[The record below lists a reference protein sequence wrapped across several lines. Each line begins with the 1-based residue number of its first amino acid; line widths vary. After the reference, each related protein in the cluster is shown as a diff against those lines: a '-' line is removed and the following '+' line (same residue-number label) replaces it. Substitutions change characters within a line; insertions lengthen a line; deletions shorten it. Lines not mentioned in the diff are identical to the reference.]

1 MTTVGSDWTEIEWW
15 GDSTGYG
22 DYQARWRC
30 LARSVQNIQSNSS
43 TVYFKLQKRVTG
55 GSAFNYN
62 SLDFYISGIGA
73 KGDGHSASQSWTF
86 GSVSD
91 TSWTDVGGD
100 TSDMY
105 WSNVRH
111 NDDGT
116 LSLTATATGDRVLSG
131 ADFDTD
137 ISITLPTIPRAT
149 VPAVSPQPLI
159 LSGATNPLTV
169 ALNRAA
175 SSFTH
180 DVTCTIGSY
189 TETKTGLGTS
199 TTFDI
204 PDSVL
209 ADFAAT
215 DLTKTGTIT
224 CITKNGA
231 TTIGTKTV
239 NFEAR
244 IDATQEHPVI
254 DSITLTDTNPATAA
268 VESPGSFINGA
279 SDLQATIAVS
289 VAGSY
294 TRLKKITVSCGGVSQ
309 EYTTGVTGETSA
321 TITFAYSALNVSG
334 LTVTVEDQ
342 RGTKVT
348 ESKAWTLIN
357 YRPLTSTGTIKRTTN
372 TGSTIDF
379 TLQGDCFGGD
389 FGQQTNTITVTYKY
403 REVGTQAWTTGS
415 STFTYTPSQGAA
427 DYTYTNTISGFLYNK
442 QYDIVFTVADLFSTA
457 DTAELRLLQG
467 VPIQSWGPT
476 YTDIYGELHLHDP
489 DDPTTYWSMTPSE
502 DLAAEISGIEDFLA
516 MHNYNWSGSWSNGGS
531 VSRIF
536 EVVGKGLVIINAYV
550 LAGTSSD
557 TGQCTAQINLYN
569 SSNADQ
575 GTLSRSGNR
584 VSSSSDHQIAANA
597 ATQYYFDGESNINRL
612 RCYLYCTKNGTTN
625 WRIQVT
631 TIGCALIAL

>member
-1 MTTVGSDWTEIEWW
+1 MTTVGSEWVEIEWW

-30 LARSVQNIQSNSS
+30 LARSVQNIQSNTS

-55 GSAFNYN
+55 GSAYNLN

-91 TSWTDVGGD
+91 TSWEDVGGD

-149 VPAVSPQPLI
+149 VPAVSPQPLV

-224 CITKNGA
+224 CVTKNGA

-244 IDATQEHPVI
+244 IDTTQEHPVI

-294 TRLKKITVSCGGVSQ
+294 TRLKKVTVTCGGVSQ
-309 EYTTGVTGETSA
+309 EYTTGVTGQTSA
-321 TITFAYSALNVSG
+321 TITFTYSALNVSG

-342 RGTKVT
+342 RGTKAT
-348 ESKAWTLIN
+348 ESKTWTLIN
-357 YRPLTSTGTIKRTTN
+357 YRPLTATGTIKRTTN

-415 STFTYTPSQGAA
+415 SSFTYTPSQGAA

-489 DDPTTYWSMTPSE
+489 DDPTTYWSMTPDE
-502 DLAAEISGIEDFLA
+502 DLATKITDIETFLT
-516 MHNYNWSGSWSNGGS
+516 MHNYDWSGSWSNGGS

-550 LAGTSSD
+550 LASTSSD

-631 TIGCALIAL
+631 TIGCTLIAL

>member
-1 MTTVGSDWTEIEWW
+1 MTTVGSEWVEIEWW

-30 LARSVQNIQSNSS
+30 LARSVQNIQSNTS

-86 GSVSD
+86 GSVSS
-91 TSWTDVGGD
+91 TTWTDVGGD

-159 LSGATNPLTV
+159 LSGATNTLTV

-209 ADFAAT
+209 ADFAA
-215 DLTKTGTIT
+215 DQLTKTGTIT
-224 CITKNGA
+224 CVTKNGA

-294 TRLKKITVSCGGVSQ
+294 TRLKKITVSCGGVAQ
-309 EYTTGVTGETSA
+309 EYTTGVTGQTSA
-321 TITFAYSALNVSG
+321 IVTFTYSALNVSG

-342 RGTKVT
+342 RGTKAT
-348 ESKAWTLIN
+348 ESKTWTLIN
-357 YRPLTSTGTIKRTTN
+357 YRPLTATGTIKRTTN

-403 REVGTQAWTTGS
+403 REVGAQAWTTGS
-415 STFTYTPSQGAA
+415 TTFTYTPSQGAA

-502 DLAAEISGIEDFLA
+502 DLAAKISGIEDFLA

-550 LAGTSSD
+550 LASTSSD

-631 TIGCALIAL
+631 TIGCALTAL

>member
-1 MTTVGSDWTEIEWW
+1 MTAGSKEFYT
-15 GDSTGYG
+15 STYI
-22 DYQARWRC
+22 
-30 LARSVQNIQSNSS
+30 LA
-43 TVYFKLQKRVTG
+43 
-55 GSAFNYN
+55 
-62 SLDFYISGIGA
+62 SLDWSESNINITDNMSVVTVSLWYKRTNTYGGATTDYGNPFYVYIDGSEYNIGSNFAIPGYDNSWYKVGEASKIITHNADGKKSISIGCYHDTS
-73 KGDGHSASQSWTF
+73 GSLFNCDNSWT
-86 GSVSD
+86 VSLD
-91 TSWTDVGGD
+91 
-100 TSDMY
+100 
-105 WSNVRH
+105 
-111 NDDGT
+111 
-116 LSLTATATGDRVLSG
+116 
-131 ADFDTD
+131 
-137 ISITLPTIPRAT
+137 TIPRAT
-149 VPAVSPQPLI
+149 TPTASPQPLV

-224 CITKNGA
+224 CVTKNGA

-244 IDATQEHPVI
+244 IDTAQEHPVI

-289 VAGSY
+289 AAGSH
-294 TRLKKITVSCGGVSQ
+294 TLLKKITVSCGGVAQ
-309 EYTTGVTGETSA
+309 EYTTGVTGQTSA
-321 TITFAYSALNVSG
+321 TVNFTYPALNVSG

-342 RGTKVT
+342 RGTTDTQT
-348 ESKAWTLIN
+348 ETWTLIN
-357 YRPLTSTGTIKRTTN
+357 YRPLTANGSLKRTTN

-389 FGQQTNTITVTYKY
+389 FGQQTNTLTITYKY
-403 REVGTQAWTTGS
+403 REVGAQAWTTGES
-415 STFTYTPSQGAA
+415 SFTYTPTQGAA

-442 QYDIVFTVADLFSTA
+442 QYDIVFTVTDLFSTA

-476 YTDIYGELHLHDP
+476 YTDVYGELHLHDP
-489 DDPTTYWSMTPSE
+489 VDPTDYINVRPLIE
-502 DLAAEISGIEDFLA
+502 QNVADISTLFDRIKIDDTGAWIKIQIGEWLMLLRA
-516 MHNYNWSGSWSNGGS
+516 NSGSNNLQFGVTFDSIPYVIYSVNTGS
-531 VSRIF
+531 ATTHPNDLMWDVT
-536 EVVGKGLVIINAYV
+536 
-550 LAGTSSD
+550 TSSMKID
-557 TGQCTAQINLYN
+557 SNYGSTTKYTMYIMVIGKYSGQI
-569 SSNADQ
+569 
-575 GTLSRSGNR
+575 
-584 VSSSSDHQIAANA
+584 
-597 ATQYYFDGESNINRL
+597 
-612 RCYLYCTKNGTTN
+612 
-625 WRIQVT
+625 
-631 TIGCALIAL
+631 

>member
-1 MTTVGSDWTEIEWW
+1 MTTVGSEWVEIEWW

-30 LARSVQNIQSNSS
+30 LARSVQNIQSNTS

-86 GSVSD
+86 GSVSS
-91 TSWTDVGGD
+91 TTWTDVGGD

-159 LSGATNPLTV
+159 LSGATNTLTV

-209 ADFAAT
+209 ADFAA
-215 DLTKTGTIT
+215 DQLTKTGTIT
-224 CITKNGA
+224 CVTKNGA

-294 TRLKKITVSCGGVSQ
+294 TRLKKITVSCGGVAQ
-309 EYTTGVTGETSA
+309 EYTTGVTGQTSA
-321 TITFAYSALNVSG
+321 IVTFTYSALNVSG

-342 RGTKVT
+342 RGTKAT
-348 ESKAWTLIN
+348 ESKTWTLIN
-357 YRPLTSTGTIKRTTN
+357 YRPLTATGTIKRTTN

-403 REVGTQAWTTGS
+403 REVGAQAWTTGS
-415 STFTYTPSQGAA
+415 TTFTYTPSQGAA

-502 DLAAEISGIEDFLA
+502 DLAAKISGIEDFLA

-550 LAGTSSD
+550 LASTSSD

-631 TIGCALIAL
+631 TIGCTLIAL